1 MGSEASVSHFTLGN
15 QRSQSGL
22 CGVVPRKRYSVPYRY
37 AGQMVKIKETL
48 DHHLEI
54 YDERECIA
62 KHPVL
67 TGKATTHIRMEHY
80 DGLHTK
86 EKGQKA
92 KNVEDLATD
101 GLHSHTP
108 SPNVEKRPLAAYAA
122 LEEGESV

>member
-1 MGSEASVSHFTLGN
+1 
-15 QRSQSGL
+15 
-22 CGVVPRKRYSVPYRY
+22 
-37 AGQMVKIKETL
+37 MVKIKETL

-86 EKGQKA
+86 
-92 KNVEDLATD
+92 
-101 GLHSHTP
+101 
-108 SPNVEKRPLAAYAA
+108 KRAES
-122 LEEGESV
+122 EER

>member
-22 CGVVPRKRYSVPYRY
+22 CGVVPRKKRYSVPYRY

-67 TGKATTHIRMEHY
+67 TGKSNY
-80 DGLHTK
+80 
-86 EKGQKA
+86 
-92 KNVEDLATD
+92 
-101 GLHSHTP
+101 SY
-108 SPNVEKRPLAAYAA
+108 PNGTL
-122 LEEGESV
+122 

>member
-1 MGSEASVSHFTLGN
+1 
-15 QRSQSGL
+15 
-22 CGVVPRKRYSVPYRY
+22 
-37 AGQMVKIKETL
+37 MVKIKETL

-108 SPNVEKRPLAAYAA
+108 SPNVESDSYRLREKKKAGIYPAQTTI
-122 LEEGESV
+122 